1 MRAAG
6 LDQLCPGDRGGRRRR
21 VVWPLAGAALAVA
34 LLGAGCNTSWLASN
48 GTNRVTAL
56 PAAADAARL
65 LYNAHYYQLL
75 GRPEVA
81 LKELQQAHKVDPA
94 NIKVVDALAQMYQEQ
109 GQFSQAQ
116 ELYQETLKR
125 YGENGA
131 LRNNWGFS
139 YYLQGDLRRAES
151 CFQEALARDPG
162 NIVARNNLGLVW
174 CRQGKLAE
182 AKRLW
187 EKVQGAILAKTR
199 MKQAL
204 AFLGMSGP
212 AYANL
217 EEPGPGGPLADS
229 SAKSPAEP
237 AAPAAEAAP
246 PARPLAAAPAIVAS
260 QDGSLIVAE
269 GQASVKATPA
279 AGLAES
285 AEEPAPQPP
294 AAPVLVA
301 SQTVYPAPNPP
312 LTVQGAAPAAPAA
325 TRPTAGLMA
334 VAKVAPAPAP
344 PVAASPSKPVPAQGK
359 TLAATPAPQPPAAP
373 VLVASQTVFP
383 AAKPPILAAAAPTA
397 PAATRP
403 TARLLEAAKVAPA
416 PAPPVVASSSK
427 PAAVQGKTLAAAPAP
442 ARRLA
447 AAAQVEAKRAAKV
460 AAPPIFLDAV
470 ERVGTNI
477 EVLNGNGS
485 QDLAH
490 LARSLLF
497 REGFNVARIGNYIDF
512 GAESTVIYYG
522 PGAERVARVINSKI
536 FPEALLAESAA
547 FRNGVDIKILL
558 GRDLMEHPRIM
569 ARLKGEEP
577 GASPREPQPQPLAS
591 QRPAASLILASAAA
605 SGAARSP
612 LPGPPPTPAKT
623 LVHPKVPLGALT
635 AAELIDSVIEIRNG
649 TRAQML
655 AHQTRAQLSQQGF
668 NVGIIGNYIDF
679 GAETTVISYRP
690 GTEKVAQALVSQF
703 FPKAQLEE
711 SLKLRA
717 GVDIRILLGSDLLA
731 QPQTMARL
739 LEKGNEDY

>member
-21 VVWPLAGAALAVA
+21 VAGPLAMAALAGA
-34 LLGAGCNTSWLASN
+34 LLGAGCNASWLASN

-65 LYNAHYYQLL
+65 LYNAHYYQLM

-109 GQFSQAQ
+109 GQFPQAQ

-125 YGENGA
+125 YGENRA
-131 LRNNWGFS
+131 LRNNWCFS

-151 CFQEALARDPG
+151 CFQETLALDPG
-162 NIVARNNLGLVW
+162 NLAARNNLGLLW

-187 EKVQGAILAKTR
+187 EEAGGATLAKTR
-199 MKQAL
+199 MNQAL

-229 SAKSPAEP
+229 SAKSPAAP
-237 AAPAAEAAP
+237 AAPAVEAAP
-246 PARPLAAAPAIVAS
+246 PARPLAAAAAPAIVAS
-260 QDGSLIVAE
+260 QDGSLVVAE
-269 GQASVKATPA
+269 GQPSGKATPA

-285 AEEPAPQPP
+285 AKTPAPQPP

-301 SQTVYPAPNPP
+301 SQTVYPAAKPP
-312 LTVQGAAPAAPAA
+312 IPAAAAAPAAPAA
-325 TRPTAGLMA
+325 TRPMA
-334 VAKVAPAPAP
+334 RLLEAAKVAPAPAP
-344 PVAASPSKPVPAQGK
+344 PVAASPSKSVPA
-359 TLAATPAPQPPAAP
+359 
-373 VLVASQTVFP
+373 
-383 AAKPPILAAAAPTA
+383 
-397 PAATRP
+397 
-403 TARLLEAAKVAPA
+403 
-416 PAPPVVASSSK
+416 
-427 PAAVQGKTLAAAPAP
+427 QGKTLAAAPAP
-442 ARRLA
+442 ARVLA

-460 AAPPIFLDAV
+460 AAPPIILTAA
-470 ERVGTNI
+470 ERGGTNI
-477 EVLNGNGS
+477 EVLNGNGTR
-485 QDLAH
+485 DLAH
-490 LARSLLF
+490 LAGSLLF

-512 GAESTVIYYG
+512 RAESTVIYYG
-522 PGAERVARVINSKI
+522 PGVERVARVLHSEI
-536 FPEALLAESAA
+536 FPEARLAESAS
-547 FRNGVDIKILL
+547 FIHGVDIKILL
-558 GRDLMEHPRIM
+558 GRELMEHPRIM
-569 ARLKGEEP
+569 ARLSGEEP
-577 GASPREPQPQPLAS
+577 GASPRGPQPRPRAS

-605 SGAARSP
+605 SGAPRSP

-635 AAELIDSVIEIRNG
+635 AAELGDSVIEIRNG
-649 TRAQML
+649 TRARML

-690 GTEKVAQALVSQF
+690 GMQKVAQALVSQF

-711 SLKLRA
+711 SLKLGA
-717 GVDIRILLGSDLLA
+717 GVDIKILLGSDLLA

>member
-1 MRAAG
+1 M
-6 LDQLCPGDRGGRRRR
+6 
-21 VVWPLAGAALAVA
+21 VWPLAGAALAVA
-34 LLGAGCNTSWLASN
+34 LLGAGCNASWLASN

-65 LYNAHYYQLL
+65 LYNAHYYQLM

-81 LKELQQAHKVDPA
+81 LRELQQAHKVDPA

-109 GQFSQAQ
+109 GQFPQAQ

-125 YGENGA
+125 YGENRA
-131 LRNNWGFS
+131 LRNNWCFS

-151 CFQEALARDPG
+151 CFQETLARDPG
-162 NIVARNNLGLVW
+162 NLAARNNLGLLW

-182 AKRLW
+182 AKRIW
-187 EKVQGAILAKTR
+187 EEAGGAILAKTR

-229 SAKSPAEP
+229 SAKSPVEP
-237 AAPAAEAAP
+237 ASPSVKAP

-260 QDGSLIVAE
+260 QDGSLVVAE

-301 SQTVYPAPNPP
+301 SQTVFPAAKPP
-312 LTVQGAAPAAPAA
+312 IPAAAAAPAAPAA
-325 TRPTAGLMA
+325 TRPTARLMA
-334 VAKVAPAPAP
+334 
-344 PVAASPSKPVPAQGK
+344 
-359 TLAATPAPQPPAAP
+359 
-373 VLVASQTVFP
+373 
-383 AAKPPILAAAAPTA
+383 
-397 PAATRP
+397 
-403 TARLLEAAKVAPA
+403 AAKVAPA
-416 PAPPVVASSSK
+416 PAPPVVASPSK
-427 PAAVQGKTLAAAPAP
+427 PAAVQGKTLAAGPAP
-442 ARRLA
+442 ARVLA

-460 AAPPIFLDAV
+460 AAPPIFLDAA
-470 ERVGTNI
+470 ERVGTKI

-512 GAESTVIYYG
+512 GADSTVIYYG

-536 FPEALLAESAA
+536 FPEALLAESTA

-569 ARLKGEEP
+569 ARLRGEEP
-577 GASPREPQPQPLAS
+577 GASPRGPQPQPLAS

-703 FPKAQLEE
+703 FPKAQLEK

>member
-1 MRAAG
+1 M
-6 LDQLCPGDRGGRRRR
+6 
-21 VVWPLAGAALAVA
+21 AALAGA
-34 LLGAGCNTSWLASN
+34 LLGAGCNASWLAN
-48 GTNRVTAL
+48 NETNRVVAL

-81 LKELQQAHKVDPA
+81 LKNLQQAHEADPT

-109 GQFSQAQ
+109 GQFPQAQ
-116 ELYQETLKR
+116 ELYQETLTR
-125 YGENGA
+125 YGENRA
-131 LRNNWGFS
+131 LRNNWCFS

-162 NIVARNNLGLVW
+162 NMAARNNLGLLW

-187 EKVQGAILAKTR
+187 EEAEGATLAKTR
-199 MKQAL
+199 MNQAL

-217 EEPGPGGPLADS
+217 EEPVPGRPLAAS

-237 AAPAAEAAP
+237 SSPAVEAAP
-246 PARPLAAAPAIVAS
+246 PARPLAAAAAPAIVAS
-260 QDGSLIVAE
+260 QDGSLVVAE

-279 AGLAES
+279 AGLAE
-285 AEEPAPQPP
+285 AAKAAAPQQPP
-294 AAPVLVA
+294 APVLVA
-301 SQTVYPAPNPP
+301 TQTVIQAPKPP
-312 LTVQGAAPAAPAA
+312 ITFAAAAPAAPAA
-325 TRPTAGLMA
+325 TRPTAGLLEA
-334 VAKVAPAPAP
+334 AKEAPAPAP
-344 PVAASPSKPVPAQGK
+344 PVAA
-359 TLAATPAPQPPAAP
+359 
-373 VLVASQTVFP
+373 F
-383 AAKPPILAAAAPTA
+383 
-397 PAATRP
+397 
-403 TARLLEAAKVAPA
+403 
-416 PAPPVVASSSK
+416 SSK
-427 PAAVQGKTLAAAPAP
+427 SVAVQGKTLAKAPAP
-442 ARRLA
+442 ARVLA
-447 AAAQVEAKRAAKV
+447 AAAKVEAKRAAKE
-460 AAPPIFLDAV
+460 AAPPLILTAA

-485 QDLAH
+485 RDLAH

-497 REGFNVARIGNYIDF
+497 QEGFNVAQIGNYLDF
-512 GAESTVIYYG
+512 GADSTVIYYG
-522 PGAERVARVINSKI
+522 PGAERVARVLHSEI
-536 FPEALLAESAA
+536 FPEARLAESAA
-547 FRNGVDIKILL
+547 FRNGVEIKILL
-558 GRDLMEHPRIM
+558 GRDLLEHPRIM
-569 ARLKGEEP
+569 ARLSGEEP
-577 GASPREPQPQPLAS
+577 GASPREPQPRPLAS
-591 QRPAASLILASAAA
+591 QRPAASLILASTAA

-612 LPGPPPTPAKT
+612 RPGPPLTPAKT

-635 AAELIDSVIEIRNG
+635 AEELIDSVIEIRNG
-649 TRAQML
+649 SRAQML

-703 FPKAQLEE
+703 FPKAQLVE

-739 LEKGNEDY
+739 TEKGNEGY